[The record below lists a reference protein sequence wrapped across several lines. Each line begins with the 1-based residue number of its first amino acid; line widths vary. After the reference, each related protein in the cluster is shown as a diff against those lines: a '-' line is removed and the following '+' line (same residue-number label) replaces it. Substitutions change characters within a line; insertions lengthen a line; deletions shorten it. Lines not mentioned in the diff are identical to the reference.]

1 MIAKNRSRK
10 SQVPS
15 AKEDIRKR
23 HDVIRQT
30 QMEYY
35 EKKEKLTQSRL
46 LQELKKKG
54 YAPSIATLN
63 RDLVEVAKGNNFVRN
78 IAESTYSKHIED
90 MYNSLDT
97 LEEMCW
103 QWIDSPPQIL
113 KQKLEPTG
121 EKDKKGKPVFRVI
134 EMTMETISPRMIT
147 SDIREIA
154 MAKKDLLTGNALN
167 VSIVLLGNKSTHLQE
182 DIKKA
187 KEFEISQK
195 KSILEKDGRMI
206 NLEEVYPSLSE

>member
-1 MIAKNRSRK
+1 
-10 SQVPS
+10 
-15 AKEDIRKR
+15 
-23 HDVIRQT
+23 
-30 QMEYY
+30 
-35 EKKEKLTQSRL
+35 
-46 LQELKKKG
+46 
-54 YAPSIATLN
+54 
-63 RDLVEVAKGNNFVRN
+63 
-78 IAESTYSKHIED
+78 

-121 EKDKKGKPVFRVI
+121 EKDKKGKRVFRVI

-167 VSIVLLGNKSTHLQE
+167 VSIVLLGNRLNSLARRH
-182 DIKKA
+182 
-187 KEFEISQK
+187 QK
-195 KSILEKDGRMI
+195 GQGI
-206 NLEEVYPSLSE
+206 